1 MDASDELSLIFT
13 FLGNSF
19 FKIVHLPA
27 AMMMMM
33 TMTFLRDLQSNK
45 FQLIVD
51 CNFKSQRN
59 LVQLKTISKTCH
71 DDDSLKTGVRSQLS
85 TRMWAIRY

>member
-1 MDASDELSLIFT
+1 MQVTSCNLSLILA
-13 FLGNSF
+13 FLGNLF
-19 FKIVHLPA
+19 FSIVHLPTA
-27 AMMMMM
+27 MMMM

>member
-1 MDASDELSLIFT
+1 MDASDELSLMLA

-19 FKIVHLPA
+19 FRIVHLPA